1 MSAMTASPLRH
12 AVPGSGRTRTHN
24 SPRPTPARAALALAG
39 VLTLALLGTAA
50 CGKKGGDPQTSS
62 SANTVLTTG
71 PSASTDASAQPSGS
85 ATAAPQPS
93 SNGGGDKP
101 VSFPT
106 SAKEYGLATLAAWA
120 SGSKSKLDLYA
131 NQAAVAQ
138 FMGHGKPNS
147 QWTNLNCEAQGG
159 THTACN
165 YRNAHGDDARLAME
179 NTELG
184 HPTATTDVF
193 INRTQYGLT
202 ADQYV
207 SDFMAAWQDRNK
219 QRMTRYSTSSIASA
233 FLGKTAPT
241 GSQVQSPTKSGS
253 NWIVQVTGLP
263 LGSGSWTFT
272 VSASK
277 LGGGNAITAGKA
289 D

>member
-1 MSAMTASPLRH
+1 MTASPLRH

-24 SPRPTPARAALALAG
+24 APRPTPARTALALAG

-62 SANTVLTTG
+62 SANTVLTAG
-71 PSASTDASAQPSGS
+71 PSASADPSAQPSGS
-85 ATAAPQPS
+85 ATAAPKPS
-93 SNGGGDKP
+93 PTGGGGDKP
-101 VSFPT
+101 VSFPS

-120 SGSKSKLDLYA
+120 SGSKSRLDLYA

-147 QWTNLNCEAQGG
+147 QWTTLSCEAAGG
-159 THTACN
+159 THTACD
-165 YRNAHGDDARLAME
+165 YRNAHGDDARLTME

-207 SDFMAAWQDRNK
+207 SDFMAAWQDGNK
-219 QRMTRYSTSSIASA
+219 QRMTRYSTSSIANA
-233 FLGKTAPT
+233 FLGKAYPT
-241 GSQVQSPTKSGS
+241 GSQVQSPTKSGGS
-253 NWIVQVTGLP
+253 WIVQVTGLP